1 MWKRVIIQAGA
12 GVPAGD
18 CGRIARGAGQLPV
31 RSAHRWQMLL
41 RDWLG
46 RNLLTNPVVSGI
58 DVEARW
64 GSAVGFFAGG
74 SVLDPLEAAGQKFRG
89 ASDALAADFARG
101 LVGVDHPMNVIAFSQ
116 ATLRASNAIEH
127 FGLEVKGW
135 TITLKSPAL
144 SHYSAARVIEG
155 AGATMK
161 WDQPWF
167 DISNVYG
174 PSLNPLKWTS
184 GFLDI
189 LCGACVHRAN
199 NLSEGVP

>member
-64 GSAVGFFAGG
+64 GSAVGFYAGG
-74 SVLDPLEAAGQKFRG
+74 SLFDLFEAAGQKFRG

-116 ATLRASNAIEH
+116 ATLTVPNAIEH
-127 FGLEVKGW
+127 FGLEVEGW
-135 TITLKSPAL
+135 TITLKSLAL
-144 SHYSAARVIEG
+144 SYYSAARVIEG

-167 DISNVYG
+167 DISNTYG
-174 PSLNPLKWTS
+174 PSLNPLK
-184 GFLDI
+184 
-189 LCGACVHRAN
+189 
-199 NLSEGVP
+199 